1 MEESFMISDYREDD
15 GMDPGLGEMS
25 YDGAE
30 YEMDEFGE
38 RIGSEDDIYEDT
50 AAVDEPQLES
60 ADDGS
65 NMEPQTRVENGFN
78 ETLKP
83 EHDPAINEQLE
94 DPELNRAADS
104 DYEAESAKP
113 DQSSEEDRPL
123 L

>member
-1 MEESFMISDYREDD
+1 MISEYREDD

-38 RIGSEDDIYEDT
+38 RIGSEDEMPQD
-50 AAVDEPQLES
+50 AAAEDEPQLES

-65 NMEPQTRVENGFN
+65 NMAPHTKVEDGFA

-83 EHDPAINEQLE
+83 ENDPGINEQIE
-94 DPELNRAADS
+94 DPELGKAADS
-104 DYEAESAKP
+104 DYDADGGMS
-113 DQSSEEDRPL
+113 DQASSEDRPIL
-123 L
+123 